1 MRNGE
6 IFLQNVK
13 KWRLDMST
21 AINQIG
27 HVCTNC
33 VAIAITIA
41 SIAIVATLLWV
52 LFL

>member
-1 MRNGE
+1 
-6 IFLQNVK
+6 
-13 KWRLDMST
+13 MST
-21 AINQIG
+21 ATQQIG

-33 VAIAITIA
+33 AAIAITIA

>member
-1 MRNGE
+1 
-6 IFLQNVK
+6 
-13 KWRLDMST
+13 MST
-21 AINQIG
+21 VTQEIG

-41 SIAIVATLLWV
+41 SIAIAATLIWV